1 MGEPKSEEVFRN
13 ITRIREVATRLAE
26 KTAEEID
33 GEFET
38 TTVAV
43 FVLAAKIALRA
54 AGHDEKEQTRIL
66 GVLNESIILTD
77 EEHSD
82 VPTKSQN

>member
-13 ITRIREVATRLAE
+13 LARIREMATRLAE
-26 KTAEEID
+26 QTAEELD
-33 GEFET
+33 AEYET

-43 FVLAAKIALRA
+43 FVLAAKIALRS

-77 EEHSD
+77 EVARD
-82 VPTKSQN
+82 VLIKSQN

>member
-1 MGEPKSEEVFRN
+1 MSEPKSEEVFRN
-13 ITRIREVATRLAE
+13 IGRIREIATRLATE
-26 KTAEEID
+26 TAVELDAEY
-33 GEFET
+33 ET

-77 EEHSD
+77 EMNRD
-82 VPTKSQN
+82 VLIKSQN